1 MSNAAAAR
9 EWQAR
14 FQIIVVCRVCD
25 RQFAPQFVEV
35 DTQHVALVDRVT
47 VGFVSNPECPVC
59 SITNAPGG
67 DT

>member
-1 MSNAAAAR
+1 MSAIS

-14 FQIIVVCRVCD
+14 FALVVMCRVCE

-35 DTQHVALVDRVT
+35 DDRHVAIADRVT
-47 VGFVSNPECPVC
+47 VGFVSNPTCPIC

-67 DT
+67 DS